1 MTPRIGNRLLTPLFA
16 GLLSAGALAQQA
28 PPAPA
33 PTPAPGPAQAPAAAP
48 GEFATADGLLN
59 ALERADENLVS
70 LTAEIQYDRTF
81 ELQGDRQLRTGKL
94 YFVSGKSIAAP
105 AGGQPPAEPPARKFA
120 VSFKDLLV
128 GTTYREEPKIYIFD
142 GQWLV
147 EKYPKENPP
156 LFIKRQVVPPG
167 EKFDPLRI
175 GEGPFPL
182 PIGQKTGEI
191 EARFSVE
198 LLPAAAGLEADA
210 NADAADKAVSDNLKA
225 FVAGSTQI
233 KLTPKPQFAPDEN
246 FTEIH
251 LWYKRDKAGNLL
263 PRMARTIDKSNNVSI
278 VQLINVA
285 VQRTGEAANQAA
297 SVPTEMLDT
306 QQPVSGWDV
315 QVIPWQ
321 KPAAQPASGSRES
334 GAGGW
339 GAGGGRGS
347 GGRQTHEGS
356 DAGDP

>member
-1 MTPRIGNRLLTPLFA
+1 MNG
-16 GLLSAGALAQQA
+16 SS
-28 PPAPA
+28 PAPA
-33 PTPAPGPAQAPAAAP
+33 
-48 GEFATADGLLN
+48 F
-59 ALERADENLVS
+59 
-70 LTAEIQYDRTF
+70 
-81 ELQGDRQLRTGKL
+81 
-94 YFVSGKSIAAP
+94 
-105 AGGQPPAEPPARKFA
+105 
-120 VSFKDLLV
+120 
-128 GTTYREEPKIYIFD
+128 
-142 GQWLV
+142 
-147 EKYPKENPP
+147 
-156 LFIKRQVVPPG
+156 
-167 EKFDPLRI
+167 
-175 GEGPFPL
+175 
-182 PIGQKTGEI
+182 
-191 EARFSVE
+191 
-198 LLPAAAGLEADA
+198 
-210 NADAADKAVSDNLKA
+210 
-225 FVAGSTQI
+225 
-233 KLTPKPQFAPDEN
+233 KPQFAPDEN

-347 GGRQTHEGS
+347 ADQPTLQRAPRDRHGLYAAWIPRS
-356 DAGDP
+356 RNPRRRPR